1 MSNFFLGIKIFNT
14 RILLLA
20 LFSTIIFSEEKN
32 ITIACILDGE
42 SSINFENYGDI
53 KLQYLIEY
61 NSLEVV
67 SIKNDFLTDYDFLE
81 SAIWSVGFGIG
92 ALKIVNSV
100 SENEIK
106 IFLDDIPGS
115 FNNDDNPTLYVNWA
129 NWNVLIN
136 RKTGIVKTDA
146 SYSYIID
153 NTDVDIDF
161 MTEEDLAILRT
172 KKNYHIEYSA
182 LGTCSK
188 KENKF

>member
-32 ITIACILDGE
+32 ITIVCLLDGE
-42 SSINFENYGDI
+42 SSENAKYGREI

-61 NSLEVV
+61 NPLEVV
-67 SIKNDFLTDYDFLE
+67 SSKLDFITDYDFLE
-81 SAIWSVGFGIG
+81 SVIWSAAFRTTG
-92 ALKIVNSV
+92 ALEEIVNSV

-106 IFLDDIPGS
+106 IF
-115 FNNDDNPTLYVNWA
+115 FNTVTGGFNDDNSPLYVNWA
-129 NWNVLIN
+129 KRNILIN

-153 NTDVDIDF
+153 QTDIDLGN
-161 MTEEDLAILRT
+161 EKANAIIR
-172 KKNYHIEYSA
+172 KKENFFIEYSA

-188 KENKF
+188 KENEF

>member
-32 ITIACILDGE
+32 ITIVCLLDGE
-42 SSINFENYGDI
+42 SSENAKYSREI

-61 NSLEVV
+61 NPLEVV
-67 SIKNDFLTDYDFLE
+67 SSKFDFLTDYDFLE
-81 SAIWSVGFGIG
+81 SAIWSAGFRIG

-106 IFLDDIPGS
+106 IFFDTAPGG
-115 FNNDDNPTLYVNWA
+115 FNDDNSTLYVNWA
-129 NWNVLIN
+129 KRNILIN

-153 NTDVDIDF
+153 QSDIDLGN
-161 MTEEDLAILRT
+161 EKANAIIR
-172 KKNYHIEYSA
+172 KKENFFIEYSA